1 MAITGPG
8 IECLSQAG
16 LDRSEVFL
24 VDLKSHSYRRQMIE
38 YYDGAKYSYDWDSVR
53 QSYIDDEGNLSV
65 EQRRTIEQIQQVF
78 SGRRVLE
85 LAAGGGRWT
94 KHIAQTAESVLAT
107 DTSEQVLAIGCGL
120 VNEANVEFVQSD
132 AFDLGQLDER
142 FDAAFHFNFIN
153 HVPYSDW
160 HRLVENVHRKLTRGA
175 VVVMGGQRYRA
186 PESDDGIDYY
196 SDRECSNGKRYRLI
210 DNLPD
215 EAQVESVIGHLVEDM
230 EFTMDNRWWT
240 EYTVP

>member
-1 MAITGPG
+1 M
-8 IECLSQAG
+8 
-16 LDRSEVFL
+16 
-24 VDLKSHSYRRQMIE
+24 DLKSHSYRRQMIE
-38 YYDGAKYSYDWDSVR
+38 YYDGAKYSYDWDGVR
-53 QSYIDDEGNLSV
+53 QSYIDDEANLSV
-65 EQRRTIEQIQQVF
+65 EQRRTIEQIQRVF

-94 KHIAQTAESVLAT
+94 KHIARTAKSVLAT
-107 DTSEQVLAIGCGL
+107 DTSEQVLAIGRSL
-120 VNEANVEFVQSD
+120 VKEANVDFVQSD

-153 HVPYSDW
+153 HLAYSDW
-160 HRLVENVHRKLTRGA
+160 PRLVKSLHRKLSRGA

-186 PESDDGIDYY
+186 SKSDDGIDYY

-215 EAQVESVIGHLVEDM
+215 EDQVKFVIGHLVEDM

-240 EYTVP
+240 KYTVP